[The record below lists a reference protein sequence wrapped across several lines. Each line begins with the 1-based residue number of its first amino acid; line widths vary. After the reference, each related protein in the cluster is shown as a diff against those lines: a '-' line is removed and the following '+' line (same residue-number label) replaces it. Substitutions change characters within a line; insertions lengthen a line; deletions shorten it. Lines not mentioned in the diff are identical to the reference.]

1 MDKVLRLLP
10 LLAVL
15 LVGCVGTAYLYP
27 VQGPLATQSPPPV
40 VPLHVIGF
48 SLSLA
53 LPDGE
58 TFKGKGSLVPHTQNP
73 LNPLSAQWDL
83 VYGSGYYLAHVL
95 GTDAY
100 RIATLT
106 GDKGST
112 IRIEL
117 TSLTDSGGAVS
128 QVGVAVDDKGDVF
141 KITV

>member
-1 MDKVLRLLP
+1 MERMLKLSP

-15 LVGCVGTAYLYP
+15 LTGCVGTAFLYP

-40 VPLHVIGF
+40 VSMHVSGF
-48 SLSLA
+48 SLTLT

-58 TFKGKGSLVPHTQNP
+58 TFKGMGAIVPHTQNP
-73 LNPLSAQWDL
+73 PNPLSAQWDL

-112 IRIEL
+112 IRIES
-117 TSLTDSGGAVS
+117 TTLTDNGGAVS

>member
-1 MDKVLRLLP
+1 MENVFKLLP
-10 LLAVL
+10 LFAVL
-15 LVGCVGTAYLYP
+15 LAGCVGTAFLYP

-40 VPLHVIGF
+40 IPLHVVGF
-48 SLSLA
+48 TLTLT
-53 LPDGE
+53 LPSGE
-58 TFKGKGSLVPHTQNP
+58 TFKGTGSLVPHTQNP

-83 VYGSGYYLAHVL
+83 VYGSGYYVAHVL

-100 RIATLT
+100 RVATLN

-117 TSLTDSGGAVS
+117 TSLTDRGGAVS

>member
-1 MDKVLRLLP
+1 MEKILRLSP

-15 LVGCVGTAYLYP
+15 LAGCTGTAFLYP

-40 VPLHVIGF
+40 IPLHADGF
-48 SLSLA
+48 SLSLT
-53 LPDGE
+53 LPNGE
-58 TFKGKGSLVPHTQNP
+58 TFKGKGSIVPHTQNP

-100 RIATLT
+100 RVATLT
-106 GDKGST
+106 GDKGSS
-112 IRIEL
+112 IRIEI
-117 TSLTDSGGAVS
+117 TSLTDRGGAVS